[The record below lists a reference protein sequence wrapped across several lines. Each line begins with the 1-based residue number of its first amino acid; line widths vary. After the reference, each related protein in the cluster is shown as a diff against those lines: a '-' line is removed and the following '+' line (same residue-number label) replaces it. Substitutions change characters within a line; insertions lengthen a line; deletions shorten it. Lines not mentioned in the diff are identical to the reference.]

1 MVTVRTLIV
10 FLVSFFIN
18 RVVRKV
24 EEAGSAPKGK
34 GRGRGGKKRES
45 EQKNAKTEAET
56 AAPTKRA
63 RGKRAQ

>member
-1 MVTVRTLIV
+1 MVRTLIV

-24 EEAGSAPKGK
+24 EDVGSAPKGK

-45 EQKNAKTEAET
+45 EQKDATET
-56 AAPTKRA
+56 ACPNQAGTGQKSPVRS
-63 RGKRAQ
+63 